1 MTLLA
6 CLRRLEASRTCWMKR
21 SSNTSFGC
29 PGGIIFA
36 KAPRSCSFV
45 TWGPSGPQPFP
56 CSSVRSHRY
65 AIAGGGRGGLLLAM
79 AIVLSMSWM
88 ATNRPSTSSWNSST
102 SGLNDAANAAA
113 CPDEGHRSAPRDHGQ
128 APRDVGCKH
137 GHDDCSRRTV
147 RWVQWARG
155 RSHCGA
161 RARRCGAHGQHS
173 LRHGERRPAATTGLG
188 SQQLE
193 ACLWGDGWLLRHAV
207 TRHSLTQWR
216 EQAQHF

>member
-21 SSNTSFGC
+21 SSNTSLGC

-147 RWVQWARG
+147 RWGSGRQPLRCARTKM
-155 RSHCGA
+155 RRAWSA
-161 RARRCGAHGQHS
+161 ITAARRAPSGGDYWI
-173 LRHGERRPAATTGLG
+173 GLPTVG
-188 SQQLE
+188 GMPL
-193 ACLWGDGWLLRHAV
+193 G
-207 TRHSLTQWR
+207 
-216 EQAQHF
+216 

>member
-1 MTLLA
+1 MLCSANSRGSSSGMTLLA
-6 CLRRLEASRTCWMKR
+6 CLRRFEASRTCWMKR

-113 CPDEGHRSAPRDHGQ
+113 CPDEGYRSAPRDHGQ

-147 RWVQWARG
+147 RWGSG
-155 RSHCGA
+155 RQPLRCA
-161 RARRCGAHGQHS
+161 RAKMRRAWS
-173 LRHGERRPAATTGLG
+173 AFSVARRAPSGGDHWIRLPTVRVMPLG
-188 SQQLE
+188 
-193 ACLWGDGWLLRHAV
+193 
-207 TRHSLTQWR
+207 
-216 EQAQHF
+216 